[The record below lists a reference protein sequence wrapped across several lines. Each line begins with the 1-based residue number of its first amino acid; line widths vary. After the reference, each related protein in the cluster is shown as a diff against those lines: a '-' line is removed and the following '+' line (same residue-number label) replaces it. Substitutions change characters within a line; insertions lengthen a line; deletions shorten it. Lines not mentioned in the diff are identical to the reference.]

1 MAIAEDTLTLIV
13 PVFNEEKAI
22 PRFLE
27 EVSHRLQGLDAKI
40 EILFVDDGS
49 NDRTFAVILDAA
61 AKDAR
66 VRYIKLSR
74 NFGKE
79 VALTAG
85 LEMARGDAV
94 VPMDVD
100 LQDPPELILEFVRL
114 WRQGYK
120 TVYGARRRR
129 DTDSFMKRITAGGFY
144 RVFNAVADM
153 QIPED
158 AGDFRLIDR
167 EVVEVIRQLPERNRF
182 MKGIFSWAGFS
193 TIGVPYDRPA
203 REVGQTSFNYRK
215 LFRFAMDGITSFS
228 TLPLRVWS
236 AFGAV
241 MALVSLGYML
251 FLVVRTLVFGVDW
264 PGYASLMSA
273 VLFFGSVQLISVGV
287 LGEYIGRIYFET
299 KRRPLYVVE
308 ASNLGVAAVSARVGA
323 ADPSGSGRTAA

>member
-1 MAIAEDTLTLIV
+1 MAISGDTLTLIV
-13 PVFNEEKAI
+13 PVFNEEEAI

-27 EVSHRLQGLDAKI
+27 EITATLQGLDAAL
-40 EILFVDDGS
+40 EILFIDDGS
-49 NDRTFAVILDAA
+49 RDRTYEVILEEA

-66 VRYIKLSR
+66 VRFIKLSR

-114 WRQGYK
+114 WRAGYK

-129 DTDSFMKRITAGGFY
+129 DTDSFMKRVTAGGFY

-153 QIPED
+153 RIPED

-167 EVVEVIRQLPERNRF
+167 EVVEVIKQLPERTRF

-193 TIGVPYDRPA
+193 TIGVPYDRPERA
-203 REVGQTSFNYRK
+203 VGQTSFNYRK

-241 MALVSLGYML
+241 MALASLSYML
-251 FLVVRTLVFGVDW
+251 IVVVRTLVFGVDW

-299 KRRPLYVVE
+299 KQRPLYVVE
-308 ASNLGVAAVSARVGA
+308 ASNLGVAAVSSKVGA
-323 ADPSGSGRTAA
+323 DGPSGSGRTAA

>member
-1 MAIAEDTLTLIV
+1 MAISGDTLTLIV
-13 PVFNEEKAI
+13 PVFNEEEAV

-27 EVSHRLQGLDAKI
+27 EISAKLAGLDAAL
-40 EILFVDDGS
+40 EILFIDDGS
-49 NDRTFAVILDAA
+49 KDRTFEVIREAA

-79 VALTAG
+79 IALTAG
-85 LEMARGDAV
+85 LELARGDAV

-129 DTDSFMKRITAGGFY
+129 DTDSFMKRMTAGGFY

-153 QIPED
+153 RIPED

-167 EVVEVIRQLPERNRF
+167 EVVEVIRQLPERTRF
-182 MKGIFSWAGFS
+182 MKGLFSWAGFS

-203 REVGQTSFNYRK
+203 REVGTTSFNYRK

-241 MALVSLGYML
+241 MALASLGYML
-251 FLVVRTLVFGVDW
+251 IVVVRTLVFGVDW

-308 ASNLGVAAVSARVGA
+308 TSNIGASAIRA

>member
-1 MAIAEDTLTLIV
+1 MAISGDTITLVV
-13 PVFNEEKAI
+13 PVYNEEAAI

-27 EVSHRLQGLDAKI
+27 EITLRLAPLDASL

-49 NDRTFAVILDAA
+49 RDRSFEVIRDASLR
-61 AKDAR
+61 DPR
-66 VRYIKLSR
+66 IRYVKLSR

-85 LEMARGDAV
+85 IEMARGDAV

-114 WRQGYK
+114 WREGYR

-129 DTDSFMKRITAGGFY
+129 DADTFMKRLTAGAFY
-144 RVFNAVADM
+144 RLFNAVADM
-153 QIPED
+153 RIPED

-167 EVVEVIRQLPERNRF
+167 EVVEVIRQLPERTRF

-193 TIGVPYDRPA
+193 TIAVPYDRPA

-215 LFRFAMDGITSFS
+215 LIRFAMDGITSFS

-241 MALVSLGYML
+241 MALASLGYML
-251 FLVVRTLVFGVDW
+251 IVVVRTLVFGVDW

-299 KRRPLYVVE
+299 KQRPLYVIE
-308 ASNLGVAAVSARVGA
+308 ATNLGGAAVSARVGA

>member
-1 MAIAEDTLTLIV
+1 MAISGDTLTLIV
-13 PVFNEEKAI
+13 PVFNEEEAI

-27 EVSHRLQGLDAKI
+27 EITAKLQGLDAAL
-40 EILFVDDGS
+40 EILFIDDGS
-49 NDRTFAVILDAA
+49 RDRTYEVILEAA

-66 VRYIKLSR
+66 VRFIKLSR

-100 LQDPPELILEFVRL
+100 LQDPPELILDFVKL

-129 DTDSFMKRITAGGFY
+129 DSDSFMKRMTAGGFY

-153 QIPED
+153 RIPED

-323 ADPSGSGRTAA
+323 ADPNGSGRTAA

>member
-1 MAIAEDTLTLIV
+1 MAISGDTLTLIV
-13 PVFNEEKAI
+13 PVFNEEEAI
-22 PRFLE
+22 PRFLDE
-27 EVSHRLQGLDAKI
+27 ITAKLQGLDAAL
-40 EILFVDDGS
+40 EILFIDDGS
-49 NDRTFAVILDAA
+49 RDRTFETILEAA

-66 VRYIKLSR
+66 VRFIKLSR

-100 LQDPPELILEFVRL
+100 LQDPPELILDFVKL

-129 DTDSFMKRITAGGFY
+129 DSDSFMKRITAGGFY

-193 TIGVPYDRPA
+193 SIGVPYDRPA
-203 REVGQTSFNYRK
+203 REVGKTSFSYRR
-215 LFRFAMDGITSFS
+215 LFRFAMDGITGFS

-241 MALVSLGYML
+241 MALASLGYML
-251 FLVVRTLVFGVDW
+251 IVVVRTLVFGVDW

-299 KRRPLYVVE
+299 KRRPLYVIE
-308 ASNLGVAAVSARVGA
+308 ASNLGMAAVSARVGA
-323 ADPSGSGRTAA
+323 ADPNGSGRTAA

>member
-1 MAIAEDTLTLIV
+1 MAISGDTLSLIV
-13 PVFNEEKAI
+13 PVFNEEDAI
-22 PRFLE
+22 PRFLA
-27 EVSHRLQGLDAKI
+27 EVTAKLQSLDARL

-49 NDRTFAVILDAA
+49 RDRTYEVILAAA

-66 VRYIKLSR
+66 VRYVKLSR

-100 LQDPPELILEFVRL
+100 LQDPPELILDFVRL

-129 DTDSFMKRITAGGFY
+129 DTDSFMKRVTAGGFY

-153 QIPED
+153 RIPED

-167 EVVEVIRQLPERNRF
+167 EVVEVIRQLPERTRF
-182 MKGIFSWAGFS
+182 MKGLFSWAGFS

-215 LFRFAMDGITSFS
+215 LFRFAIDGITSFS

-236 AFGAV
+236 AFGGV
-241 MALVSLGYML
+241 MALASLGYML
-251 FLVVRTLVFGVDW
+251 IVVVRTLVFGVDW

-299 KRRPLYVVE
+299 KQRPLYVVE
-308 ASNLGVAAVSARVGA
+308 ASNIGVAAVSSKDGVGGRR
-323 ADPSGSGRTAA
+323 GSGRTAA

>member
-1 MAIAEDTLTLIV
+1 MAISGDTITLIV
-13 PVFNEEKAI
+13 PVFNEEEAI
-22 PRFLE
+22 PLFLE
-27 EVSHRLQGLDAKI
+27 EITRSLAGLDAAL
-40 EILFVDDGS
+40 EILFIDDGS
-49 NDRTFAVILDAA
+49 RDRTFEVIRAA
-61 AKDAR
+61 AATDAR

-79 VALTAG
+79 IALTAG
-85 LEMARGDAV
+85 LELARGDAV

-114 WRQGYK
+114 WRQGFK

-129 DTDSFMKRITAGGFY
+129 DTDSFMKRMTAGGFY

-153 QIPED
+153 RIPED

-167 EVVEVIRQLPERNRF
+167 EVVEVIRQLPERTRF
-182 MKGIFSWAGFS
+182 MKGLFSWAGFS
-193 TIGVPYDRPA
+193 TVGVPYDRPA
-203 REVGQTSFNYRK
+203 REVGTTSFNYRK

-241 MALVSLGYML
+241 MALASLAYML
-251 FLVVRTLVFGVDW
+251 ILVVRTLVFGVDW

-308 ASNLGVAAVSARVGA
+308 ASNIGASAVRA

>member
-1 MAIAEDTLTLIV
+1 MAISGDTLTLIV
-13 PVFNEEKAI
+13 PVFNEEEAI

-27 EVSHRLQGLDAKI
+27 EITATLQGLDAAL
-40 EILFVDDGS
+40 EILFIDDGS
-49 NDRTFAVILDAA
+49 RDRTYEVILDAA

-66 VRYIKLSR
+66 VRFIKLSR

-114 WRQGYK
+114 WRAGYK

-129 DTDSFMKRITAGGFY
+129 DTDSFMKRVTAGGFY

-153 QIPED
+153 RIPED

-167 EVVEVIRQLPERNRF
+167 EVVEVIKQLPERTRF

-193 TIGVPYDRPA
+193 TIGVPYDRPERA
-203 REVGQTSFNYRK
+203 VGQTSFNYRK

-241 MALVSLGYML
+241 MALASLSYML
-251 FLVVRTLVFGVDW
+251 IVVVRTLVFGVDW

-299 KRRPLYVVE
+299 KQRPLYVVE
-308 ASNLGVAAVSARVGA
+308 ASNLGVAAVSSGVGA
-323 ADPSGSGRTAA
+323 DGPSGSGRTAA